1 MQGEVRGQEGR
12 GAVSKLLVLA
22 ALPVIVLVLAACGG
36 EKAGPTPGTPGATPS
51 TGPVQIEIWHSEPA
65 ANEETLKGMI
75 DRFNASQDEVRVTP
89 VYQGSPEDLMT
100 KLMASTGS
108 GRVPAIAEMM
118 ESYIQRLIDSGFV
131 TPVQDFVDRENYDLS
146 DLDERAVQSYTVE
159 GKLWGVPFC
168 VDIPL
173 LYYNKLV
180 FKEVGLDPE
189 RPPQTLEELR
199 QYSQEI
205 LKRDASGNVER
216 SGVSIAVTLWTEQI
230 FAQQGDLLV
239 DMNNGHDGRATK
251 VLFDDDTGRRFF
263 QWWYDMVDEGLAFN
277 VGRNPGGADNYL
289 AVASGRAAM
298 TFGYAGALRS
308 LVSAL
313 EKGVE
318 GVEIGVGPMPGFA
331 DGTGSTLLLPHGL
344 WILNL
349 RPQEE
354 QEAAWKFIKWFM
366 EPEQQA
372 EWFAGSGQLPVSRSS
387 VELPTAQ
394 GVVAQ
399 YPLFETALE
408 QYMGVPA
415 NPASLGVILGPFPE
429 VREAMAVGVEEML
442 VGGKD
447 PIGALEDAAQRANQ
461 AIEKYNEQV
470 K

>member
-1 MQGEVRGQEGR
+1 
-12 GAVSKLLVLA
+12 VSRLSILA
-22 ALPVIVLVLAACGG
+22 ALPVIVLVLTACAG
-36 EKAGPTPGTPGATPS
+36 EKAGPSSGTPGAMPP

-65 ANEETLKGMI
+65 ANEDTLKRMV
-75 DRFNASQDEVRVTP
+75 DRFNASQDEVRVRP
-89 VYQGSPEDLMT
+89 VYQGSPDDVMT

-108 GRVPAIAEMM
+108 GRVPAIVFTTEPF
-118 ESYIQRLIDSGFV
+118 IQRLIDSGSV

-146 DLDERAVQSYTVE
+146 DLDERAVQSYSLQ
-159 GKLWGVPFC
+159 GKLWGMPFC

-180 FKEVGLDPE
+180 FEEVGLDPE

-216 SGVSIAVTLWTEQI
+216 SGVSIAVTLWTEQV

-263 QWWYDMVDEGLAFN
+263 QWWHDMVDEGLAFN
-277 VGRNPGGADNYL
+277 VGRNPSGADNYL

-308 LVSAL
+308 LVNAL
-313 EKGVE
+313 EE
-318 GVEIGVGPMPGFA
+318 GMEGIEIGVGPVPGFA
-331 DGTGSTLLLPHGL
+331 DGTGSTLLLGHGL

-354 QEAAWKFIKWFM
+354 QEAAWKFIRWLM

-372 EWFAGSGQLPVSRSS
+372 EWFAGSGLLPVSRSS
-387 VELPTAQ
+387 LELPAARE
-394 GVVAQ
+394 VVAQ

-408 QYMGVPA
+408 LYLGVPA
-415 NPASLGVILGPFPE
+415 NPASLGAILGPFPE
-429 VREAMAVGVEEML
+429 VREAIEDGAEQML
-442 VGGKD
+442 VGGRD
-447 PIGALEDAAQRANQ
+447 PIEALQDAAERANQ
-461 AIEKYNEQV
+461 AIEKYNV
-470 K
+470 RVD

>member
-1 MQGEVRGQEGR
+1 M
-12 GAVSKLLVLA
+12 
-22 ALPVIVLVLAACGG
+22 P
-36 EKAGPTPGTPGATPS
+36 P

-65 ANEETLKGMI
+65 ANEDTLKRMV
-75 DRFNASQDEVRVTP
+75 DRFNASQDEVRVRP
-89 VYQGSPEDLMT
+89 VYQGSPDDVMT

-108 GRVPAIAEMM
+108 GRVPAIVFTTEPF
-118 ESYIQRLIDSGFV
+118 IQRLIDSGSV

-146 DLDERAVQSYTVE
+146 DLDERAVQSYSLQ
-159 GKLWGVPFC
+159 GKLWGMPFC

-180 FKEVGLDPE
+180 FEDVGLDPE
-189 RPPQTLEELR
+189 RPPQSLEELR

-216 SGVSIAVTLWTEQI
+216 SGVSIAVTLWTEQV

-263 QWWYDMVDEGLAFN
+263 QWWHDMVDEGLAFN
-277 VGRNPGGADNYL
+277 VGRNPSGADNYL

-308 LVSAL
+308 LVNAL
-313 EKGVE
+313 EE
-318 GVEIGVGPMPGFA
+318 GMEGIEIGVGPVPGFA
-331 DGTGSTLLLPHGL
+331 DGTGSTLLLGHGL
-344 WILNL
+344 WILNE

-354 QEAAWKFIKWFM
+354 QEAAWKFIRWLM

-387 VELPTAQ
+387 VDLPAARE
-394 GVVAQ
+394 VVAQ

-408 QYMGVPA
+408 LYLGVPA
-415 NPASLGVILGPFPE
+415 NPASLGAILGPFPE
-429 VREAMAVGVEEML
+429 VREAIEDGAEQML
-442 VGGKD
+442 VGGRD
-447 PIGALEDAAQRANQ
+447 PIEALQDAAERANQ
-461 AIEKYNEQV
+461 AIEKYNV
-470 K
+470 RVD

>member
-1 MQGEVRGQEGR
+1 M
-12 GAVSKLLVLA
+12 
-22 ALPVIVLVLAACGG
+22 P
-36 EKAGPTPGTPGATPS
+36 P

-65 ANEETLKGMI
+65 ANEDTLKRMV
-75 DRFNASQDEVRVTP
+75 DRFNASQDEVRVRP
-89 VYQGSPEDLMT
+89 VYQGSPDDVMT

-108 GRVPAIAEMM
+108 GRVPAIVFTTEPF
-118 ESYIQRLIDSGFV
+118 IQRLIDSGSV

-146 DLDERAVQSYTVE
+146 DLDERAVQSYSLQ
-159 GKLWGVPFC
+159 GKLWGMPFC

-180 FKEVGLDPE
+180 FEEVGLDPE

-216 SGVSIAVTLWTEQI
+216 SGVSIAVTLWTEQV

-263 QWWYDMVDEGLAFN
+263 QWWHDMVDEGLAFN
-277 VGRNPGGADNYL
+277 VGRNPSGADNYL

-308 LVSAL
+308 LVNAL
-313 EKGVE
+313 EE
-318 GVEIGVGPMPGFA
+318 GMEGIEIGVGPVPGFA
-331 DGTGSTLLLPHGL
+331 DGTGSTLLLGHGL

-354 QEAAWKFIKWFM
+354 QEAAWKFIRWLM

-387 VELPTAQ
+387 VDLPAARE
-394 GVVAQ
+394 VVAQ

-408 QYMGVPA
+408 LYLGVPA
-415 NPASLGVILGPFPE
+415 NPASLGAILGPFPE
-429 VREAMAVGVEEML
+429 VREAIEDGAEQML
-442 VGGKD
+442 VGGRD
-447 PIGALEDAAQRANQ
+447 PIEALQDAAERANQ
-461 AIEKYNEQV
+461 AIEKYNV
-470 K
+470 RVD

>member
-1 MQGEVRGQEGR
+1 
-12 GAVSKLLVLA
+12 VSKLLVLA

-354 QEAAWKFIKWFM
+354 QEAAWKFMKWFM

>member
-1 MQGEVRGQEGR
+1 MSRL
-12 GAVSKLLVLA
+12 SILA

-36 EKAGPTPGTPGATPS
+36 EEAGPISGTPGATPQA
-51 TGPVQIEIWHSEPA
+51 GPVQIEIWHSEPA
-65 ANEETLKGMI
+65 ANEDTLKRMI
-75 DRFNASQDEVRVTP
+75 DRFNASQDEVVVRP

-108 GRVPAIAEMM
+108 GQVPAIAEMM
-118 ESYIQRLIDSGFV
+118 ETYIQRLVDSGFV
-131 TPVQDFVDRENYDLS
+131 APVQDFVDRENYDLS
-146 DLDERAVQSYTVE
+146 DLDERAVQSYTVR

-199 QYSQEI
+199 QYSQKI

-263 QWWYDMVDEGLAFN
+263 QWWHDMVDEGLAFN
-277 VGRNPGGADNYL
+277 VGRNPAGADNYL

-354 QEAAWKFIKWFM
+354 QEAAWKFLKWFL

-387 VELPTAQ
+387 VELPAAQ

-429 VREAMAVGVEEML
+429 VRKAIEDGVEEML

-447 PIGALEDAAQRANQ
+447 PTQALEDAADRANQ
-461 AIEKYNEQV
+461 AIEKYNERV
-470 K
+470 E

>member
-1 MQGEVRGQEGR
+1 
-12 GAVSKLLVLA
+12 VSRLSILA

-36 EKAGPTPGTPGATPS
+36 EKAGPISGTPSAIS
-51 TGPVQIEIWHSEPA
+51 QTGPVEIEIWHSEPA
-65 ANEETLKGMI
+65 ANEETLKSMI
-75 DRFNASQDEVRVTP
+75 ARFNASQDEVRVKA
-89 VYQGSPEDLMT
+89 VYQGSPGDLMT

-108 GRVPAIAEMM
+108 SGVPAIAEVM
-118 ESYIQRLIDSGFV
+118 ETYIQRLIDSGFV
-131 TPVQDFVDRENYDLS
+131 TPVQDFVDRENHDLS
-146 DLDERAVQSYTVE
+146 DLDERAVQSYSLQ
-159 GKLWGVPFC
+159 GRLWGMPFC

-173 LYYNKLV
+173 LYYNKVV
-180 FKEVGLDPE
+180 FREVGLDPE

-199 QYSQEI
+199 QYSQKI
-205 LKRDASGNVER
+205 LKKDGSGNVER
-216 SGVSIAVTLWTEQI
+216 SGVSIAITLWTEQV

-251 VLFDDDTGRRFF
+251 VLFDDDTGGRFF
-263 QWWYDMVDEGLAFN
+263 QWWYDMVEEGLAFN
-277 VGRNPGGADNYL
+277 VGRNPSGVDNYL
-289 AVASGRAAM
+289 AVATGRAAI

-308 LVSAL
+308 VVNAL
-313 EKGVE
+313 EKGMQ

-344 WILNL
+344 WIMNQ
-349 RPQEE
+349 RPQAE
-354 QEAAWKFIKWFM
+354 QEAAWKFVKWFM

-387 VELPTAQ
+387 VELPTARDA
-394 GVVAQ
+394 VAQ
-399 YPLFETALE
+399 YPLFETALGL
-408 QYMGVPA
+408 YMGVPA

-447 PIGALEDAAQRANQ
+447 PIKALEDAAQDANQ

>member
-1 MQGEVRGQEGR
+1 MSRL
-12 GAVSKLLVLA
+12 SILA

-36 EKAGPTPGTPGATPS
+36 EKAGPISGTPGATPS

-65 ANEETLKGMI
+65 ANEETLKRMI
-75 DRFNASQDEVRVTP
+75 DRFNASQDEVKVTA

-118 ESYIQRLIDSGFV
+118 ETYVQRLIDSGFV
-131 TPVQDFVDRENYDLS
+131 APVQDFMDREDYEFS

-173 LYYNKLV
+173 LYYNKVV
-180 FKEVGLDPE
+180 FREVGLDPE

-199 QYSQEI
+199 QYSQKI

-216 SGVSIAVTLWTEQI
+216 SGISLAITLWTEQV
-230 FAQQGDLLV
+230 FAQQGDLLL
-239 DMNNGHDGRATK
+239 DMNNGHDGRVTK

-263 QWWYDMVDEGLAFN
+263 QWWHDMVEEGLAFN
-277 VGRNPGGADNYL
+277 VGRNPSGADNYL

-308 LVSAL
+308 VVSAL

-344 WILNL
+344 WIMNQ

-387 VELPTAQ
+387 VELPTARE
-394 GVVAQ
+394 VLAQ

-415 NPASLGVILGPFPE
+415 NPASLGAILGPFPE
-429 VREAMAVGVEEML
+429 VRQAIEDGVEEML

-447 PIGALEDAAQRANQ
+447 PIEALDDAAARANQ